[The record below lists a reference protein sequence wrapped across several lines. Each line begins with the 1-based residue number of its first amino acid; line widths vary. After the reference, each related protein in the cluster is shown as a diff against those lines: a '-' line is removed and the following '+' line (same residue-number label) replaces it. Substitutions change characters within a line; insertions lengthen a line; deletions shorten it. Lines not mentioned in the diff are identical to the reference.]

1 VAYGIGRCKTPSKE
15 NFTSKRATDIAVLSK
30 DLFDSSGGKFTYAG
44 YKVAVETADPVL
56 YADAH
61 RLWRANQ
68 LSPASIEAVL

>member
-1 VAYGIGRCKTPSKE
+1 MTPSKE
-15 NFTSKRATDIAVLSK
+15 KFASKRATDIAVISK
-30 DLFDSSGGKFTYAG
+30 DLFDSSDGKFTYAG
-44 YKVAVETADPVL
+44 YKSAVGTTDPVL